1 MSPILLAGLQLGWL
15 IAVSFAERRP
25 NILIIQPDDLP
36 HYDAWNRPPNTPN
49 DPNRAYP
56 FPSADGLPNLE
67 RLRNGGVELTQAYTT
82 SAMCGTSRWS
92 TITGRY
98 PSRAR
103 SNAGDER
110 YNSVVIPLTKLQ
122 GRDKAENIPQLF
134 RDNGYRTSM
143 FGKWHLSTID
153 YSQYSYEYARSL
165 VKECGFDHVSGLYAE
180 NLDHE
185 FSDGSFSHNM
195 EWITHEAI
203 QEMKRDSEEPWFMYY
218 NPTVPQ

>member
-1 MSPILLAGLQLGWL
+1 MSPVLMLAGLQLGWL
-15 IAVSFAERRP
+15 VASSFAKRP

-36 HYDAWNRPPNTPN
+36 HYDSWHRPPNTPD
-49 DPNRAYP
+49 DPRRKFP
-56 FPSADGLPNLE
+56 FPSTDGLPNLE
-67 RLRNGGVELTQAYTT
+67 RLRNGGIELTQAYTT

-103 SNAGDER
+103 SNPGD
-110 YNSVVIPLTKLQ
+110 YVVIPRTKLE
-122 GRDKAENIPQLF
+122 GRDCTAENIPQQF

-143 FGKWHLSTID
+143 FGKWHLSSID
-153 YSQYSYEYARSL
+153 YSKYTYEYARSL
-165 VKECGFDHVSGLYAE
+165 VEECGFDHVSGLYAE
-180 NLDHE
+180 NLFHD
-185 FSDGSFSHNM
+185 FNDGSFSHNL

-203 QEMKRDSEEPWFMYY
+203 QEMKRDSEEPFFMYF